1 MNTTYRAFAI
11 EFKATAWAAGVE
23 GNPNAEPDTY
33 RVLVDDIGA
42 RAFVATSADFGG
54 WKRVDESPQPSFR
67 AIAPLSGL
75 QIIALALRGYHE
87 WWMARW
93 RPPCGMEPGVMVPP
107 GPEWGSPDHGI
118 PVFNIGTI
126 RDRMGTR

>member
-1 MNTTYRAFAI
+1 MTTTYRSFAI

-23 GNPNAEPDTY
+23 DNPNAEPDTY
-33 RVLVDDIGA
+33 RVLVDDVGA

-54 WKRVDESPQPSFR
+54 WTMVAERPQPSFR
-67 AIAPLSGL
+67 SVSPLTGT

-87 WWMARW
+87 WWMKRW
-93 RPPCGMEPGVMVPP
+93 QTPSVVDSPPTG
-107 GPEWGSPDHGI
+107 WGNHERQI
-118 PVFNIGTI
+118 PIFDIGTI